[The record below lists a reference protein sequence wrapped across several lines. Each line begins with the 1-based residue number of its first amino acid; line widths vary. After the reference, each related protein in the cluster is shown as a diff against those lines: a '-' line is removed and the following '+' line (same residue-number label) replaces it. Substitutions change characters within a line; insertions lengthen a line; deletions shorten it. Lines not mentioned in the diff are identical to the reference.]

1 MISGLIT
8 VRSASTRLPKKCL
21 LSFGENLNV
30 LEHIINRS
38 KFFKINPII
47 CTSIDKSDDI
57 IEDIAIKK
65 NVKVFRGSSKNKLK
79 RWADCCAKF
88 NIENFHTID
97 ADDPFFDGDLMKES
111 IEFLKEGYDV
121 VCPTKSSSAGG
132 ASVGYSLT
140 RKIVD
145 KAVKMTVDETD
156 TEMMWYY
163 LDKVSGVKKI
173 VLPENNNKPKMRLTL
188 DYIEDYWLLSGI
200 RSILG
205 NNCSRKEINEL
216 FERNPDLHKINWFRN
231 IEWKKNQESKKV

>member
-21 LSFGENLNV
+21 LSFGKNLNV

-65 NVKVFRGSSKNKLK
+65 NVKVFRGSLKNKLK
-79 RWADCCAKF
+79 RWADCCDKF
-88 NIENFHTID
+88 NIKNFHTID
-97 ADDPFFDGDLMKES
+97 ADDPFFDGDQMKES
-111 IEFLKEGYDV
+111 IEFLKKGYDV

-140 RKIVD
+140 KEIVD
-145 KAVKMTVDETD
+145 KAVKMTGDETD
-156 TEMMWYY
+156 TEM
-163 LDKVSGVKKI
+163 
-173 VLPENNNKPKMRLTL
+173 
-188 DYIEDYWLLSGI
+188 SGI
-200 RSILG
+200 IWIKFLVLKKLFYLKTIY
-205 NNCSRKEINEL
+205 NLDEIN
-216 FERNPDLHKINWFRN
+216 FRLYRRLLAFIWN
-231 IEWKKNQESKKV
+231 